1 MLKGGGKMLKGMG
14 VHPWVIRRCPALA
27 SRRPPASLSYA
38 VVASSSRGFVPRRRR
53 CASSRGF
60 IVACW
65 RIVVPRPCR
74 AVDLCCR
81 LVPSL
86 SRCQ

>member
-1 MLKGGGKMLKGMG
+1 MLKRMG
-14 VHPWVIRRCPALA
+14 VLMGRGMEKEWFRRCPALA
-27 SRRPPASLSYA
+27 SHHPPTSLSYA
-38 VVASSSRGFVPRRRR
+38 VVASSSRGFIPRCHR
-53 CASSRGF
+53 CALSCGF

-65 RIVVPRPCR
+65 RVVVPRPCR

-86 SRCQ
+86 SGCQ